1 MSEPQLVAL
10 TGATGFIGSHILDHL
25 QRSGVHLRIL
35 VRQPHKHQ
43 FLSPNIDVIPGNLQ
57 DTEALEKLL
66 KGCHALIHCAGRV
79 KANYQHQFYEDNV
92 LTSKLLFKLAKNIP
106 SLKKTI
112 LISSLSARQ
121 AKLSHYAASK
131 YAAEQCLIDS
141 GIDEWTIIR
150 PPAVYGPRDNELKPL
165 FDWMRRG
172 ILWVPGSDKKRFS
185 LLHVQD
191 LCNVVIYS
199 LKSEDSAHQILEP
212 DDGKN
217 NGYSWRDVQSI
228 AEEFFNRKIILI
240 KSPKTVLLTA
250 ANINLYTSRLLNR
263 SAMLTPGKVQE
274 LLHENWVVNPEHI
287 WPNWTPMIDF
297 KNGLNTLYSGH

>member
-10 TGATGFIGSHILDHL
+10 TGATGFIGSHLLEHL
-25 QRSGVHLRIL
+25 QRSNVRLKIL

-43 FLSPNIDVIPGNLQ
+43 FSSPNIDVIAGNLQ
-57 DTEALEKLL
+57 DTNALEKLL
-66 KGCHALIHCAGRV
+66 QGCHALIHCAGRV
-79 KANYQHQFYEDNV
+79 KASYGHQFYEDNV
-92 LTSKLLFKLAKNIP
+92 IASKLLFEVAKNNP
-106 SLKKTI
+106 NLKKTI

-121 AKLSHYAASK
+121 AKISHYAASK
-131 YAAEQCLIDS
+131 YAAEQCLINS

-150 PPAVYGPRDNELKPL
+150 PPAVYGPRDNELKPV

-172 ILWVPGSDKKRFS
+172 ILWVPGNDKQRFS

-191 LCNVVIYS
+191 LCHLVTYS
-199 LKSEDSAHQILEP
+199 LNSEDSDHQILEP
-212 DDGKN
+212 DDRKN
-217 NGYSWRDVQSI
+217 HGYSWQDVQSI

-240 KSPKTVLLTA
+240 KSPKTVLFAA

-274 LLHENWVVNPEHI
+274 LLHQDWVVNREHI
-287 WPNWTPMIDF
+287 WPNWTPKIDL